1 MALADRLQNFPVFS
15 GFKMEDMNML
25 ASLMEE
31 VEYEPKELIVG
42 EKQETTHLYFLLS
55 GRAQIYKMSS
65 GQVNILTVLEK
76 NDLFGEVSF
85 VDRQVRSAC
94 VSALDKCSV
103 AILKLEHFDVIKKQA
118 PAFGMDLLMAL
129 MKELT
134 RRFRAVN
141 EGLDIKSPEYVIQ
154 ELILSGQQVMVNTKS
169 GQEYICIVKASDRS
183 QSLPMLKIG
192 IQSGQTLM
200 IPFHEIKAIVFPN
213 KFGKY

>member
-1 MALADRLQNFPVFS
+1 
-15 GFKMEDMNML
+15 EDMNML